1 MRIAVFGAGGVGG
14 YLGARLARAGE
25 EVVFIARGR
34 HLEALQTGGLRVRS
48 PDGDFALPRVVAAED
63 PAGVGRV
70 DVVLLAVKSWQV
82 TGAARASLPMLG
94 TETFLLPLQ
103 NGVEAAGQVEA
114 VVGPGRTLKGLVRI
128 ISHVGEPGE
137 IVHVGVEPSVD
148 FGEWDNRRSDRA
160 LGLLEVFR
168 RSRVRAAIPPDIDA
182 ALWKKLLFVASSGGL
197 GAITR
202 APIGVIRRVPE
213 TRKLLE
219 RAMREVL
226 DTARAR
232 GIRLKERLIANSIAF
247 VDTLPGE
254 GTASLQRD
262 IAAGRPSELEAWNGA
277 VVRMGAE
284 AGVPT
289 PVHGFIYA
297 CLLPLELRARGS
309 LKFDGRGEDGA
320 GSTPGKGP
328 RSGEGA
334 P

>member
-25 EVVFIARGR
+25 DVVFIARGR
-34 HLEALQTGGLRVRS
+34 QLRALQAEGLRVRS
-48 PDGDFALPRVVAAED
+48 PDGDFALSPVEAEEN
-63 PAGVGRV
+63 PADVGPV
-70 DVVLLAVKSWQV
+70 DLILLAVKSWQV
-82 TGAARASLPMLG
+82 TGAARGSLPMLG
-94 TETFLLPLQ
+94 PETFVLPLQ
-103 NGVEAAGQVEA
+103 NGVEAAGQVAA
-114 VVGPGRTLKGLVRI
+114 VLGPERVLKGLVRI
-128 ISHVGEPGE
+128 ISHVGQPGE

-160 LGLLEVFR
+160 LKLLEVFR
-168 RSRVRAAIPPDIDA
+168 RSGVRAEIPRDIDA

-197 GAITR
+197 GATTR

-213 TRKLLE
+213 TRRLLE

-232 GIRLKERLIANSIAF
+232 GIGLKERLIPNSMAF

-309 LKFDGRGEDGA
+309 LEFEGRGEDGKRPV
-320 GSTPGKGP
+320 PGEDSP
-328 RSGEGA
+328 SGERA